1 MRLLFKSQGFIEGY
15 TSIVTPQNS
24 PLRHISF
31 GRLQLHQGRRYRGAT
46 GEDEV
51 VLDILAGLCDMEVAF
66 EGQSLTCSSL
76 GGRADVFQGGPTLV
90 CLPPG
95 VEYTVVAHSHL
106 LDVAVS
112 YAPAP
117 RGGRPSVIRPEES
130 EMRLVGAGNW
140 ERIVRLGTVGKGA
153 TRRLMVG
160 ETVNRPGCW
169 SSFPPHK
176 HDEDMPGE
184 EVAMEEVYFYV
195 IRPRYG
201 FGVQCLYDPASVPG
215 RLEEAFIVHDGDAVV
230 LPRGYHPVVAAPGYR
245 LCYVWV
251 LYAEEEVYGSEAWTD
266 DPHHAWLKDVEA
278 MLRWPP
284 FQ

>member
-24 PLRHISF
+24 PLKHISF
-31 GRLQLHQGRRYRGAT
+31 GRLQLRQGEQYEGAT
-46 GEDEV
+46 GESEV
-51 VLDILAGLCDMEVAF
+51 VLDILAGLCDMEVTF
-66 EGQSLTCSSL
+66 EGQTLTYPSL
-76 GGRADVFQGGPTLV
+76 GGRADVFDGNPTLL

-95 VEYTVVAHSHL
+95 ATYEIMAISSL
-106 LDVAVS
+106 LDIAVS
-112 YAPAP
+112 AAPAP
-117 RGGRPSVIRPEES
+117 PGKGPTLIKPEEGK
-130 EMRLVGAGNW
+130 MRLVGAGNW
-140 ERIVRLGTVGKGA
+140 ERIVRLGTVGKGG

-176 HDEDMPGE
+176 HDEDKPGK

-201 FGVQCLYDPASVPG
+201 FGVQCLYDPPDVPD
-215 RLEEAFIVHDGDAVV
+215 RLEEAFIVHDGDTVIF
-230 LPRGYHPVVAAPGYR
+230 PRGYHPVVAAPGYR

-251 LYAEEEVYGSEAWTD
+251 LHAEEEAYGSEAWTY
-266 DPHHAWLKDVEA
+266 DPDHAWLRDVEA
-278 MLRWPP
+278 MLKWPP